1 MVNKI
6 IDRKTKIIKEEKE
19 DKINIF
25 LYNTIIGRIILKL
38 LITKPISKL
47 YGYYLDSKLSKLK
60 IKNFIIKNHI
70 NMDDYIKEDYQS
82 FNDFFKRKINL
93 NKRPISNDKNIL
105 ISPCDAKLSVY
116 KINNNLF
123 QIKNSYYKLEDLTK
137 SKDYLNYDYALIF
150 RLCVDDYHR
159 YCYIDNGT
167 RSKYHHIKGV
177 LHTVRPIAQ
186 EKYPIF
192 SQNEREWAILHT
204 ENFQDVLQIE
214 IGALM
219 VGKIVNQNDIY
230 SFKKGEEKGYFKF
243 GASTI
248 CLLIKDVII
257 DQDLI
262 DNTNNNLE
270 TIVKMGEKIGIKSE

>member
-25 LYNTIIGRIILKL
+25 LYTTIIGRIILKL

-167 RSKYHHIKGV
+167 RSKYHHIKCV

-186 EKYPIF
+186 EEYPIF
-192 SQNEREWAILHT
+192 SQNEREWTILHT

>member
-192 SQNEREWAILHT
+192 SQNEREWTILHT